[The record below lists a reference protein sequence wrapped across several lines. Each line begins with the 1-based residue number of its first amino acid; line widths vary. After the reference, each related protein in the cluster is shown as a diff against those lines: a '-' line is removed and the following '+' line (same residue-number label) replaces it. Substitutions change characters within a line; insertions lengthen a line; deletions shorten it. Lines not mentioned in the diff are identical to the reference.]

1 MSSCRNEK
9 FLTKMFRCE
18 RRAFARAALTAS
30 SKHWMAS
37 LRYVAQF
44 ATYVFPLRKDFANA
58 AIFSICNY
66 CMVLKSRYTPSIL
79 TNYKLRGAPLTIPNG
94 GIIDTLY
101 LRNFLYGKKVVHPMY
116 AQLFY
121 ALIF

>member
-1 MSSCRNEK
+1 MTRSSFRNEK

-79 TNYKLRGAPLTIPNG
+79 TNFMLRGHPITTHLQ
-94 GIIDTLY
+94 GITFTFK
-101 LRNFLYGKKVVHPMY
+101 LRNFLFGNKKEMFL
-116 AQLFY
+116 AAFT
-121 ALIF
+121 